1 MSIQVTVLGFNS
13 AIPTAHTHPS
23 AQVVNVNERF
33 LLIDCGEGTQ
43 VQLRKAKIRFSKIDH
58 IFISHLHGDHVFG
71 LVGLISTFQL
81 LGREKPLYIFGPEG
95 IKTFIN
101 HQLKLTHS
109 INSFP
114 IEFKE
119 LKSTESELIF
129 EDKKVEVYTIPL
141 NHRVY
146 CNGYLVVEKTKLRK
160 LNMDAIQQY
169 PEIETCDYL
178 KIKKGFDFELS
189 DGKIIKNQDLTY
201 PAPAPKKY
209 AYCSDTMYKPDIIPI
224 IQGAD
229 LLYHEATFLDE
240 LKPTAERT
248 GHSTAREAATI
259 AKEAQVK
266 KLMIGHFS
274 NRYQDFKVLKEEAQ
288 EVFPATILP
297 QVLKSIEV

>member
-13 AIPTAHTHPS
+13 AIPTAHTHTS
-23 AQVVNVNERF
+23 AQLINVNERF

-43 VQLRKAKIRFSKIDH
+43 VQLRKAKIRFSKIDY

-81 LGREKPLYIFGPEG
+81 LGREKTLYIFGPEG

-109 INSFP
+109 ISSFP
-114 IEFKE
+114 IEYKE

-146 CNGYLVVEKTKLRK
+146 CNGYLVVEKPKLK
-160 LNMDAIQQY
+160 TLNIEVVKQY

-178 KIKKGFDFELS
+178 RLKKGFDFELS
-189 DGKIIKNQDLTY
+189 NGKIIKNQILTL
-201 PAPAPKKY
+201 PAPEPKKY

-224 IQGAD
+224 IQGVD
-229 LLYHEATFLDE
+229 LLYHEATFLHE

-248 GHSTAREAATI
+248 GHSTAKEAAII
-259 AKEAQVK
+259 AKKAQVK
-266 KLMIGHFS
+266 KLMLGHFS
-274 NRYQDFKVLKEEAQ
+274 NRYQDFKVLLNEAKEE
-288 EVFPATILP
+288 FSATILP
-297 QVLKSIEV
+297 QVLKPIVV